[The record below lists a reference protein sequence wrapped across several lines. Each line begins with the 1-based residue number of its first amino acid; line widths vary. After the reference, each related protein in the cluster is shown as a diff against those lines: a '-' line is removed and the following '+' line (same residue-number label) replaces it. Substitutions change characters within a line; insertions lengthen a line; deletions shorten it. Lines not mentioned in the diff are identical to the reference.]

1 MQTKEQAFEKLARSK
16 FRMRFHLGEQDLQY
30 IDEKGMDVIR
40 SHAPAAVEAVWK
52 MVSCAAGSRTDGRPA
67 EADRGFPDGV
77 DREGERKIVWNEYQ

>member
-52 MVSCAAGSRTDGRPA
+52 SGIMCR
-67 EADRGFPDGV
+67 
-77 DREGERKIVWNEYQ
+77 RE